1 MFLHY
6 RFIYISIIIAVQYL
20 KQPALYKHV
29 KRGIS
34 ETLSTLFLL
43 FFVLWIL
50 IYNQVIAKQLLRS
63 IFIWQHHFF
72 SPKLNKRTYS
82 AVEAM
87 RFITYSVG
95 IRMRNPILSP
105 QFEFFQKLPELH
117 YTINQ
122 YTQSLISLSF
132 KPCHSAL
139 CKIQK

>member
-1 MFLHY
+1 
-6 RFIYISIIIAVQYL
+6 
-20 KQPALYKHV
+20 
-29 KRGIS
+29 
-34 ETLSTLFLL
+34 
-43 FFVLWIL
+43 
-50 IYNQVIAKQLLRS
+50 
-63 IFIWQHHFF
+63 
-72 SPKLNKRTYS
+72 
-82 AVEAM
+82 M